1 MPWKII
7 ARTLG
12 MSDGG
17 SIGSLLATMRSA
29 LGLEDVDT
37 PRSAVDRAS
46 FTAAVIGLAAKLSK
60 SDGVAL
66 QIEAET
72 FEQLFPVP
80 PEQSGNVRRLY
91 NLAAQDIA
99 GFETYAGEIARALA
113 DDADLKHDVFQ
124 ALLHIATADG
134 VLHEGEDRYLS
145 RVSELFGYVA
155 SEYRAARARF
165 VRDDE
170 DPYVVLGIAHKAS
183 DAELK
188 AHYRRLM
195 RESHPDAL
203 AARGLARELQEL
215 AQRKTAAINAAW
227 DKIARER
234 GL

>member
-134 VLHEGEDRYLS
+134 VLHEGEDRYLA
-145 RVSELFGYVA
+145 RVSGIFGYGTA
-155 SEYRAARARF
+155 EYQALRARF
-165 VRDDE
+165 VHDPA
-170 DPYVVLGIAHKAS
+170 DPYGVLGAS
-183 DAELK
+183 RDMTDEELK
-188 AHYRRLM
+188 LHYRNLVKM
-195 RESHPDAL
+195 HHPDAL
-203 AARGLARELQEL
+203 AARGLAEEL
-215 AQRKTAAINAAW
+215 APVASHKLAVINAAW
-227 DKIARER
+227 DEIVRER